1 MTELTGFDD
10 LIDRLERLGDVLDL
24 DDADIAELVL
34 DRISGPQQSRSG
46 HQWLA
51 AAAVVLAVMAG
62 VVLHPD
68 SRHAVARWFGL
79 DGLVIE
85 VDPDLSAPE
94 ARIVFEAPGPG
105 QSRVVTVEG
114 REVLVSAVSGTLSD
128 ALITKSVGSSE
139 QVEQVDIDGLEGL
152 WISGAAHQVL
162 YEAANG
168 EVVVERFAANTLLW
182 QDNGVLYRVEGFD
195 QLADALAF
203 VEGT

>member
-1 MTELTGFDD
+1 MTELAAFDD
-10 LIDRLERLGDVLDL
+10 LVDGLERLGDVLDL
-24 DDADIAELVL
+24 DDADIAEVVLERIGTPRPSRLQHRWLV
-34 DRISGPQQSRSG
+34 
-46 HQWLA
+46 
-51 AAAVVLAVMAG
+51 AAAVVLAVMVG
-62 VVLHPD
+62 VVLNPD

-85 VDPDLSAPE
+85 VNPNLSAPE
-94 ARIVFEAPGPG
+94 AMIVFEAPGPG

-114 REVLVSAVSGTLSD
+114 RDVLVSAVSGTLSD
-128 ALITKSVGSSE
+128 ALITKSVGSSN
-139 QVEQVDIDGLEGL
+139 QVEVVDIDGLEGL
-152 WISGAAHQVL
+152 WISGSAHQVL
-162 YEAANG
+162 YEAANR